1 MKVFKEAIEGLL
13 SFKPDIYED
22 SRGYFYE
29 QFNQHKYKEMGI
41 SLNFVQDNISYSN
54 KNTLRGLHYQANQ
67 PQGKLVQ
74 VLDGKVFDVAVDIR
88 RESPTFGKWVGK
100 ILSQENKMQFYIP
113 PGFAHGFFVM
123 SDSALFLYKCTD
135 FYSPKDDRGI
145 LWSDK
150 DLNIHWPITKGTL
163 VSEKDQNLPIFKNIN
178 LNEKIS

>member
-1 MKVFKEAIEGLL
+1 MKIFKEEIDGLL
-13 SFKPDIYED
+13 SFLPDIYED

-29 QFNQHKYKEMGI
+29 QYNQQKYKDMGVNL
-41 SLNFVQDNISYSN
+41 SFVQDNISYSN
-54 KNTLRGLHYQANQ
+54 KHTLRGLHFQVNH

-88 RESPTFGKWVGK
+88 KDSPTFGKWVGK

-123 SDSALFLYKCTD
+123 SDSAVFLYKCTD

-145 LWSDK
+145 LWSDLDLKIQWPISRGTVVSDK
-150 DLNIHWPITKGTL
+150 DLNLPQF
-163 VSEKDQNLPIFKNIN
+163 KDIN
-178 LNEKIS
+178 LDEKIF